1 MTEFPSRRR
10 EGRSVIL
17 PRYVA
22 LLGSINVGGN
32 SVRMADLRTALDDAG
47 FGNVATVAASGNVL
61 FDHVGDAGPTLEE
74 SVARVLEDAF
84 GIRSFAAV
92 RSKGELEQALSDNP
106 FAEDGEERFVH
117 VGFLD
122 GELSGPGF
130 EKLRKDHGGKER
142 IAPGRREIFVDYV
155 DGVGRSKLTKAFI
168 EKRIERSVTM
178 RNMRSIRRVLEKMD

>member
-1 MTEFPSRRR
+1 M
-10 EGRSVIL
+10 

-32 SVRMADLRTALDDAG
+32 SVRMAELRTALDDAG
-47 FGNVATVAASGNVL
+47 FENVATAAASGNVL
-61 FDHVGDAGPTLEE
+61 FDHVDAAGPALAR
-74 SVARVLEDAF
+74 SVARVLKDTF

-92 RSKGELEQALSDNP
+92 RSMCELEEALADNP
-106 FAEDGEERFVH
+106 FAEAGEEKFVH

-122 GELSGPGF
+122 GKLSGPGF
-130 EKLRKDHGGKER
+130 EKLRMDHGGKER
-142 IAPGRREIFVDYV
+142 IAPGRREIFIDYV
-155 DGVGRSKLTKAFI
+155 DGVGRSKLTNAFI